1 MANSVVRNVNES
13 REEEKLYDNIEKN
26 IEEKEKAI
34 GDELERMFEES
45 GTYLPNPEADIFD
58 RIIQR
63 NMEPNVVDLREEQY
77 KDLAPP
83 LFDVD
88 VRDITYEA
96 PTELPME
103 SEGIRSI
110 GLERGGNAGIE
121 TLKQTTMQIQEKPA
135 SRSALV
141 LKRILKQAG
150 VENVDPT
157 TVMKAMSVLKQV
169 EEKEVDDL
177 QLIPKEFRKIE
188 QDKGFGITT
197 LRDKT
202 NQEKYLSEFLSQ
214 VTQDD
219 LRFKQYDSLANPLF
233 KNFDP
238 LSSFTS
244 FQDLKRMRT
253 TTTDEEGNQIPFSG
267 NVRPIIK
274 EDGSVEVF
282 DVGI

>member
-1 MANSVVRNVNES
+1 MADSVV
-13 REEEKLYDNIEKN
+13 KN
-26 IEEKEKAI
+26 ANKEKY
-34 GDELERMFEES
+34 DED
-45 GTYLPNPEADIFD
+45 AIFD
-58 RIIQR
+58 RLLEETL
-63 NMEPNVVDLREEQY
+63 EPDVVDLREKQY
-77 KDLAPP
+77 EGMAPP

-110 GLERGGNAGIE
+110 GLEMGGNAGIE

-188 QDKGFGITT
+188 QDKGFGITA

-202 NQEKYLSEFLSQ
+202 NQEKYLSEFVSQ
-214 VTQDD
+214 VPQDD
-219 LRFKQYDSLANPLF
+219 LRFKQYDNLANPLF

-253 TTTDEEGNQIPFSG
+253 TTTDEEGNQKPFSG

-274 EDGSVEVF
+274 EDGSVEIF